1 MTNEQI
7 LQCVDDE
14 LFRHES
20 ENVRALLYKDYS
32 IKLHTHS
39 FYEIN
44 IVLGGHGTHII
55 EKGEFSTSYGDVFVI
70 PPKCAHGYI
79 NTENLD
85 VFHLLIK
92 SDLIDKS
99 TDKDLVDGFELFMT
113 IEPFLRQTFNESL
126 FLKLSHQQLMDV
138 QNELFSL
145 LDGNNLDYKGSD
157 AIRNHTALKI
167 VYWFSHLLTLQMEQ
181 QQDNKTFPDKQDAII
196 MAIKYIHENYK
207 EKIQLKDLCDLT
219 FMSRS
224 TFIRSFNTV
233 CGCNPMRYLQTYR
246 AKVALDMLKI
256 NKNKTYVAHE
266 CGFYD
271 LSHMNKSINNCL
283 TAQKKDV

>member
-1 MTNEQI
+1 MIKEQI
-7 LQCVDDE
+7 RQCGDDE

-44 IVLGGHGTHII
+44 IVLGGHGTHTI
-55 EKGEFSTSYGDVFVI
+55 EKGEFLTSYGDVFVI
-70 PPKCAHGYI
+70 PPKCAHAYT

-92 SDLIDKS
+92 SDLIDRF
-99 TDKDLVDGFELFMT
+99 TDKDNVDGFELLMT

-126 FLKLSHQQLMDV
+126 FLKLSHQQILDI

-145 LDGNNLDYKGSD
+145 LDGNNLDYNGSD
-157 AIRNHTALKI
+157 SIRNHTALKI

-181 QQDNKTFPDKQDAII
+181 HKYNNTLPDKHDAII

-207 EKIQLKDLCDLT
+207 DKIQIQDLCDLT

-224 TFIRSFNTV
+224 TFIRSFNMV
-233 CGCNPMRYLQTYR
+233 CGCTPIKYLQTYR
-246 AKVALDMLKI
+246 SKAALDMLKT

-271 LSHMNKSINNCL
+271 LSHMNKSINSL
-283 TAQKKDV
+283 AAQKKDV